1 MATELPDNFDWQ
13 AFTPADS
20 PKTPMDIMADPQ
32 HQRLATAEVSAG
44 GPAYGFSAPVYDFST
59 GARVATGDV
68 FNLLD
73 SARVQP
79 VALIFGS
86 YT

>member
-1 MATELPDNFDWQ
+1 MAKELPENFDWQ

-20 PKTPMDIMADPQ
+20 PKTPMDIMADAT
-32 HQRLATAEVSAG
+32 HQRLSTAEVVAG
-44 GPAYGFSAPVYDFST
+44 GPAYNFSAPVYDFRS
-59 GARVATGDV
+59 GARVATGGV

-73 SARVQP
+73 SARQRP